1 MTVQLILEILI
12 ACAAIYGIVWAY
24 PKLPAPFNLALVIV
38 VVIVCIIVLL
48 SISGV
53 APLHL
58 S

>member
-1 MTVQLILEILI
+1 VTLQIIVEILI

-24 PKLPAPFNLALVIV
+24 PKLPAPFNLVLVIV
-38 VVIVCIIVLL
+38 VVIVCVVVLL

-53 APLHL
+53 APLRL